1 MNRPERLAAI
11 DMPGPGAGGAA
22 QASKGSGYRFA
33 LLSALASAAVT
44 VIGKWC
50 LESIS
55 PLLLTTLIF
64 SVAAFVLTATLVP
77 RRGWSWFYRQTPSGW
92 LWISA
97 LVLSSIGALWGF
109 WAGVQRI
116 DPTLAAFLNRAE
128 VFVAILLAMIILSE
142 RFSWLEGAGAIVSIA
157 GMIIMRVTLRVEY
170 ESGFWLVLLGSAFFG
185 VVELVSKI
193 AIRHVEPVELT
204 ALRSWFLALAF
215 WIIFLVR
222 GESFDGL
229 GAVWPGVVALALLG
243 PVLARLF
250 YLWALKRME
259 LAKVAIITQT
269 QPVFVVVLALAA
281 LGQLPTVR
289 EAWGGVL
296 IGLGCIIMIW
306 ARPHPLLLPEAPAQ
320 PDPQKSS

>member
-1 MNRPERLAAI
+1 MNHAERYARF
-11 DMPGPGAGGAA
+11 DKPGRSAGGAA
-22 QASKGSGYRFA
+22 EASRGSGYHLA
-33 LLSALASAAVT
+33 LFSALASAAVT

-55 PLLLTTLIF
+55 PILLTSLIF

-97 LVLSSIGALWGF
+97 LALSSIGALWGF
-109 WAGVQRI
+109 WAGVQKI

-128 VFVAILLAMIILSE
+128 VFVAIFLAMIILSE
-142 RFSWLEGAGAIVSIA
+142 RFSWLEGVGAIVSVA

-170 ESGFWLVLLGSAFFG
+170 ESGFWLVLLGSVFFG

-204 ALRSWFLALAF
+204 AMRSWFMALAF
-215 WIIFLVR
+215 WIIFLFR
-222 GESFDGL
+222 GEHFDGL

-250 YLWALKRME
+250 YLWALKRMD
-259 LAKVAIITQT
+259 LAKAAIIMQT

-296 IGLGCIIMIW
+296 IGVGCIIMIL
-306 ARPHPLLLPEAPAQ
+306 ARPRPLVIPVPAAQ